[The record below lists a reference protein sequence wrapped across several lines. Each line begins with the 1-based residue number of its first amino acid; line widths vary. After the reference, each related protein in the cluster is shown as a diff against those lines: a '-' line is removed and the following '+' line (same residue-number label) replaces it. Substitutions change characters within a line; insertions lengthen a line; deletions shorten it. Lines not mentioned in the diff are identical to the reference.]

1 MAKKLPPPPRDG
13 LVWLDIPA
21 AASRLG
27 TTRRKIMERAW
38 SGEFRFQDDGNGMPI
53 RVADADI
60 APLRTAKLAAER
72 EKMPAKP
79 RAKTSAQQEAEW
91 AKISAKNARG
101 ASGGGPFFAHHLR
114 MTLPFPDPDKPK

>member
-13 LVWLDIPA
+13 LIWLDIAA

-38 SGEFRFQDDGNGMPI
+38 AGEFRFQDDGNGMPI

-72 EKMPAKP
+72 EKAPTKP

-91 AKISAKNARG
+91 AKISAEYARNASRG
-101 ASGGGPFFAHHLR
+101 GAFTGHHLR